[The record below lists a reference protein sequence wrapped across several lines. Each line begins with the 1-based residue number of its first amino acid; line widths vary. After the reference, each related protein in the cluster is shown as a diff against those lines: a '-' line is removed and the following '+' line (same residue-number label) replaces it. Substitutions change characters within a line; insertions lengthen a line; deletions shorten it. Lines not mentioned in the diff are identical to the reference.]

1 MAQCIIVGCD
11 LHDANMVLRYSVDS
25 AASRKATYRNNREGR
40 TSMLRWLRMLSVA
53 QGGAKVVFGYE
64 ASSQGFTLYDAVTG
78 AGFECHVLAPSKMAR
93 SPQARRSKCDDKDA
107 QAILD
112 LLRGYVLAGNALP
125 DVRVPDAQCRDDREL
140 TRARLAMGDE
150 LTSTKTEVRCLLKR
164 YGVEKPKG
172 TGDSWSKGY
181 RAWLESLVAVAGP
194 LGTYGTVSLSVLLRR
209 VAFCEAELR
218 YLDEHI
224 RALARTPRHAAAAQA
239 VTARKGVGPL
249 TAMVYLTEL
258 WDLRRFSNRRHIAGY
273 LGLAPSKD
281 ESGEASDRK
290 GHITHQG
297 PARVRR
303 VLAQAAWS
311 WVRSDPEARAAFER
325 LVARNPKK
333 KKIALVA
340 MMRRLGIWMWHTG
353 KNAQEEAGVY
363 APAEAAPATP

>member
-1 MAQCIIVGCD
+1 MAQYIIVGCD
-11 LHDANMVLRYSVDS
+11 LHDKTMVLRYSADS
-25 AASRKATYRNNREGR
+25 AASRKATFCNDRDGR
-40 TSMLRWLRMLSVA
+40 RAMLRWLRMLSVA
-53 QGGAKVVFGYE
+53 AGGAKVVFGYE
-64 ASSQGFTLYDAVTG
+64 ASSQGFTLYDAVSG

-107 QAILD
+107 QAILE
-112 LLRGYVLAGNALP
+112 LLRGFLFAGNALP
-125 DVRVPDAQCRDDREL
+125 EVRVPDAQSRDDREL

-164 YGVEKPKG
+164 YGAAKPKSAG
-172 TGDSWSKGY
+172 ESWSKGF
-181 RAWLESLVAVAGP
+181 RAWLESLVGANGP
-194 LGTYGTVSLSVLLRR
+194 LGTYGAVSLSVLLRR
-209 VAFCEAELR
+209 VAFCETEVR

-224 RALARTPRHAAAAQA
+224 RALARVPRHAAAVEA
-239 VTARKGVGPL
+239 VTERKGVGPL
-249 TAMVYLTEL
+249 TAMVFLTEL
-258 WDLRRFSNRRHIAGY
+258 WDLRRFSNRRRVAGY
-273 LGLAPSKD
+273 LGLAPAKD

-297 PARVRR
+297 PARVRK

-340 MMRRLGIWMWHTG
+340 MMRRLGVWMWHTG
-353 KNAQEEAGVY
+353 KTAQEAAGVY
-363 APAEAAPATP
+363 APAEATPATP